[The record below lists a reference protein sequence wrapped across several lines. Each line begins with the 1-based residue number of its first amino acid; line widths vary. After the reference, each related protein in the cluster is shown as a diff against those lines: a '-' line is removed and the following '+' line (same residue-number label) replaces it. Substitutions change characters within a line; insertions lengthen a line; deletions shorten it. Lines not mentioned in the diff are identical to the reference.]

1 MTQFVEETTD
11 SKLET
16 QNIKD
21 KSGAPYPE
29 SSEVLNTHTHT
40 HTHKHIDFWGRGAV
54 LGFELIA
61 SHLRDRRCI
70 TGATM
75 SAHFWVGY
83 F

>member
-40 HTHKHIDFWGRGAV
+40 HTQTH
-54 LGFELIA
+54 
-61 SHLRDRRCI
+61 
-70 TGATM
+70 
-75 SAHFWVGY
+75 
-83 F
+83 